1 MTLNTWV
8 YIHWPARSWLKTFGQ
23 FWCSG
28 GGYWCA
34 IFPDWCKPGA
44 EVGLGCFLGIGW
56 PVHRNQKLVLE
67 IPFFGFKI
75 LFFGE
80 NMVLRFHF
88 LVLRFHF
95 LGLRSVD
102 EISARFPRNCQRN
115 PKWWSQQC
123 ITMCLSIFPPSH
135 QNWPPGQFFLAN
147 QGFKHICFL

>member
-1 MTLNTWV
+1 M
-8 YIHWPARSWLKTFGQ
+8 YIYIYIGQPVAGLKRLASFGAR
-23 FWCSG
+23 G

-115 PKWWSQQC
+115 PKW
-123 ITMCLSIFPPSH
+123 
-135 QNWPPGQFFLAN
+135 
-147 QGFKHICFL
+147 

>member
-1 MTLNTWV
+1 MGHTHILCIYMHYM
-8 YIHWPARSWLKTFGQ
+8 YIIYIYIQTHIYWPARSWLKTFGQ
-23 FWCSG
+23 FWCTG

-102 EISARFPRNCQRN
+102 EISVRFPRNCQRN
-115 PKWWSQQC
+115 PKW
-123 ITMCLSIFPPSH
+123 
-135 QNWPPGQFFLAN
+135 
-147 QGFKHICFL
+147 

>member
-1 MTLNTWV
+1 MADTCFVLCNQLVHEFCANAVCVFFGCKVMQTARCGICITCMWKKCADGRCDSFYV
-8 YIHWPARSWLKTFGQ
+8 FFPAT
-23 FWCSG
+23 G

-115 PKWWSQQC
+115 PKW
-123 ITMCLSIFPPSH
+123 
-135 QNWPPGQFFLAN
+135 
-147 QGFKHICFL
+147 